1 MADHTLDDLFAVLAG
16 RREDP
21 GEILTRANGVLAED
35 VGSER
40 FITLFLGCI
49 DPATRGFVYASA
61 GHPPGYILGADGKVK
76 TALRRTGIPLGMR
89 PDNVFAA
96 APEIVLS
103 AGDIVLLL
111 TDGIEEASAPDDSL
125 FGIERIIETVRT
137 SRDASAQGILQ
148 SLYEAVRNFANHGPQ
163 LDDITAIVIKVQ

>member
-1 MADHTLDDLFAVLAG
+1 
-16 RREDP
+16 
-21 GEILTRANGVLAED
+21 
-35 VGSER
+35 
-40 FITLFLGCI
+40 
-49 DPATRGFVYASA
+49 
-61 GHPPGYILGADGKVK
+61 
-76 TALRRTGIPLGMR
+76 MR

-96 APEIVLS
+96 APEIILS